1 MYRQWFPQA
10 GRAALWEIS
19 QNNLASSMTIPA
31 LPPLLLRLTF
41 RVLVTLLTQIILT
54 VTLYTKGANVTPLTY
69 QKVLVFLPQPQQ
81 DPITGPPYKTP
92 LQDPLTRPLTRPPH
106 KTPLQD
112 PLYPLLTFSCVPGV
126 RVIDWLYKV
135 SR

>member
-1 MYRQWFPQA
+1 MV
-10 GRAALWEIS
+10 
-19 QNNLASSMTIPA
+19 
-31 LPPLLLRLTF
+31 LLRLTF

-92 LQDPLTRPLTRPPH
+92 LQDPLQDPLTRPPY
-106 KTPLQD
+106 KTPCTLYS
-112 PLYPLLTFSCVPGV
+112 PLA
-126 RVIDWLYKV
+126 V
-135 SR
+135 SQVSGSLIGCTKLAGSTPTALPS